1 MLLEEVGELHEQAS
15 TLARRAPLA
24 PNSVVCAFC
33 RVDGAVDIFCLS
45 RRDPRNHL
53 VGRRRTHFDCLA
65 VRGRRVL
72 VVDEEADR
80 ELCLG
85 DNVPA
90 REGELCGEVVLLQ
103 GAARSSLILVLI
115 YERYGTLTAIV
126 CGANHARFELM
137 ERKRSGAQHSKA
149 LGAAYGPDSR

>member
-1 MLLEEVGELHEQAS
+1 MPRTQRKFDQTKEIHHRLDRGENVGVLLEEVGKLHEQTS

-24 PNSVVCAFC
+24 PNRVVRAFC
-33 RVDGAVDIFCLS
+33 RVHGAVDIFCLS

-53 VGRRRTHFDCLA
+53 VGRRRTHFDRLA

-85 DNVPA
+85 DDVPA
-90 REGELCGEVVLLQ
+90 RERELCDEVVLLA
-103 GAARSSLILVLI
+103 GGRS
-115 YERYGTLTAIV
+115 A
-126 CGANHARFELM
+126 CWPAK
-137 ERKRSGAQHSKA
+137 RKM
-149 LGAAYGPDSR
+149 